1 MKATKLILIEGM
13 SGSGKSTM
21 AHYLSRQ
28 FDQHDIKHTWWYE
41 EDKWHP
47 LYPFYDAV
55 SMQQLLDTLATDKRS
70 IAIDAALELWQQFAD
85 SLQSS
90 DDIVILDGCLFGYLT
105 WTLFPLN
112 VPLAEIQAY
121 LTRVEQ
127 IISPLNPCLI
137 YLYQQNI
144 ANACRKKCQRRG
156 IEEESIIR
164 QATKSLYGKR
174 RNLQGFDGMVRYW
187 IDYRHLIDTNFL
199 EIGFAKLSIENS
211 ASEWL
216 NYQQRVLDF
225 LDLSPLPELSFSI
238 EDIDCF
244 TGTYSFT
251 YDDIKRD
258 CVVRREQ
265 EHLLLN
271 GIPYIWPDNRL
282 IPRSHRVFAVDSF
295 PFEVR
300 FDEDAQGVRSMIMTG
315 PEQLFHSVNNMFIR
329 EQALLR

>member
-1 MKATKLILIEGM
+1 MKATKLILIEGI

-28 FDQHDIKHTWWYE
+28 FDQHGIKHTWWYE

-47 LYPFYDAV
+47 LYPFHDAV
-55 SMQQLLDTLATDKRS
+55 SMQQLLDTLATDKRGL
-70 IAIDAALELWQQFAD
+70 AIDGALELWQQLAN

-90 DDIVILDGCLFGYLT
+90 DNIVVLDSCLFGYLT
-105 WTLFPLN
+105 WTLFAFD

-121 LTRVEQ
+121 LTQVEQ

-137 YLYQQNI
+137 YLYQQDI

-156 IEEESIIR
+156 IEEENIIR
-164 QATKSLYGKR
+164 QATESSYGKS
-174 RNLQGFDGMVRYW
+174 RNLQGFDGMVSYW
-187 IDYRHLIDTNFL
+187 TDYRHLTDTNFS
-199 EIGFAKLSIENS
+199 EIVFAKLSIENS
-211 ASEWL
+211 AGEWL

-238 EDIDCF
+238 EDIDRF

-251 YDDIKRD
+251 YDGIKRD

-265 EHLLLN
+265 EHLLLD

-282 IPRSHRVFAVDSF
+282 IPRSHRIFAVDSF
-295 PFEVR
+295 PYQVH
-300 FDEDAQGVRSMIMTG
+300 FDEDAQGVHSMIMTG
-315 PEQLFHSVNNMFIR
+315 PEQLFLSVSNVFIR
-329 EQALLR
+329 